1 MQGRIHWYQGG
12 KQLFNKFLTLAA
24 VGLVGAVAL
33 GAAGDA
39 EAQKVR
45 WKMQS
50 TFASTLSIV
59 GEAGARYEDSVKEMS
74 GGDLNLKFYEPN
86 ALVPSLQ
93 GFDAVEAGSIDAL
106 WGTAGYHTGK
116 YPALSFFTAVPFGP
130 RAGELMAW
138 LDYGG
143 GRELYNEIYAKHDLF
158 GLHCMAIAPETS
170 GWFREQ
176 LNSIDDLR
184 GKKMRF
190 FGLGAEV
197 MTKLGVST
205 QLLAAAEI
213 YPALE
218 RGVIDATEFSMP
230 SIDLDLGFYQIAKFN
245 YFPGWHQ
252 QSSIGELL
260 MRKSAFEALSGQHQA
275 IIRHGCDAS
284 ITWSFVR
291 SEAKQFEAMLT
302 LQEKGVESV
311 RWSDDDIAKLAK
323 AWEEVVAEEIAADP
337 NFAKFHA
344 SYQAFR
350 DKYAIWKEHGYLD

>member
-1 MQGRIHWYQGG
+1 ML
-12 KQLFNKFLTLAA
+12 KKLLTVAA
-24 VGLVGAVAL
+24 VGLVGAAAF

-50 TFASTLSIV
+50 TFPSTLSIV
-59 GEAGARYEDSVKEMS
+59 GEAGPRFSDSVKVMS
-74 GGDLNLKFYEPN
+74 GGDLNIKFYEPN

-116 YPALSFFTAVPFGP
+116 YPTLSFFSAVPFGP
-130 RAGELMAW
+130 RAGELLAW

-143 GRELYNEIYAKHDLF
+143 GRDLYNEIYAKHDLL
-158 GLHCMAIAPETS
+158 GVHCGAIAPETS
-170 GWFREQ
+170 GWFREK

-184 GKKMRF
+184 GQKMRF

-205 QLLAAAEI
+205 QLLAPAEI

-230 SIDLDLGFYQIAKFN
+230 SIDLNLGFYQIAKFN

-252 QSSIGELL
+252 QSSLLELL
-260 MRKSAFEALSGQHQA
+260 VKKSAFEALSGQHQA
-275 IIRHGCDAS
+275 IIRHACGSSVAW
-284 ITWSFVR
+284 TFVR
-291 SEAKQFEAMLT
+291 SEGKQFGAMRT
-302 LQEKGVESV
+302 LQEKGVEFV
-311 RWSDDDIAKLAK
+311 RWSDDDLAKLSN
-323 AWEEVVAEEIAADP
+323 AWDEVIAEKTQTDP
-337 NFAKFHA
+337 LFAKV
-344 SYQAFR
+344 YENYKAFR
-350 DKYAIWKEHGYLD
+350 DQYAVWKDNGYLN

>member
-1 MQGRIHWYQGG
+1 MF
-12 KQLFNKFLTLAA
+12 KKLLTVAA
-24 VGLVGAVAL
+24 AGLVGAAAL

-50 TFASTLSIV
+50 TFPSTLSIV
-59 GEAGARYEDSVKEMS
+59 GEAGPRFSDAVKAMS
-74 GGDLNLKFYEPN
+74 GGDLNIKFYEPN

-116 YPALSFFTAVPFGP
+116 YPALSFFSAVPFGP
-130 RAGELMAW
+130 RAGELLAW

-143 GRELYNEIYAKHDLF
+143 GRDLYNEIYAKHDLF
-158 GLHCMAIAPETS
+158 GLHCGAIAPETS
-170 GWFREQ
+170 GWFREK
-176 LNSIDDLR
+176 LNSIDDLK
-184 GKKMRF
+184 GQKMRF

-230 SIDLDLGFYQIAKFN
+230 SIDLNLGFYQIAKFN

-252 QSSIGELL
+252 QSSLLELL
-260 MRKSAFEALSGQHQA
+260 MKKSAFEGLSDQHQA
-275 IIRHGCDAS
+275 IITHACEAS
-284 ITWSFVR
+284 IAWTFVR
-291 SEAKQFEAMLT
+291 SEGKQFGAMRT
-302 LQEKGVESV
+302 LQEKGVEFV
-311 RWSDDDIAKLAK
+311 RWSDDDLAKLSN
-323 AWEEVVAEEIAADP
+323 AWDEVIAEKTQTDP
-337 NFAKFHA
+337 LFAKV
-344 SYQAFR
+344 YENYKAFR
-350 DKYAIWKEHGYLD
+350 DQYAVWKDNGYLN